1 MPFAK
6 RLEGALELMPE
17 TGVLA
22 DVGAGDGDL
31 ARRLAE
37 RPGVFAVFATEF
49 GEAPFHRLELACR
62 GTQKVSLRRG
72 DGLRPLLGEPLHG
85 VAVLGM
91 GGRTIL
97 GILDLAQ
104 AFPTALFV
112 LGPMQAAADLR
123 LGLRACGLAIVDER
137 LVMQGGR
144 PYPLIAARHGEDRQ
158 LTALDAVLGPVL
170 RRTRPKGFRL
180 LLERHRHLLDAR
192 LRGAD
197 EASRQEI
204 LREISLLEA
213 ESDADA

>member
-1 MPFAK
+1 MPLAK
-6 RLEGALELMPE
+6 RLEGALDLLPA

-22 DVGAGDGDL
+22 DVGAGDGLL

-37 RPGVFAVFATEF
+37 RPAVFHVFATEF
-49 GEAPFHRLELACR
+49 GEAPFHRLALSCQGA
-62 GTQKVSLRRG
+62 QKVSLRRG
-72 DGLRPLLGEPLHG
+72 DGLRPLIGEPLDG

-97 GILDLAQ
+97 RILDLAQ
-104 AFPTALFV
+104 VFPTAVFV
-112 LGPMQAAADLR
+112 LGPMQSAADLR
-123 LGLRACGLAIVDER
+123 LGLGARGLAIVDER
-137 LVMQGGR
+137 LVLQGGR
-144 PYPLIAARHGEDRQ
+144 PYPLIAVRQGEGWP

-170 RRTRPKGFRL
+170 RRTRPKGFHL

-197 EASRQEI
+197 EASRREI